1 MRNVEDLRAL
11 LFDELEALNGK
22 PEQVDLER
30 ARLKCLLADRIIDTM
45 RIEVQF
51 AAVMKGALDVPFIE
65 NQADERPADGSRPA
79 ARGESGGDA
88 KPPVLS
94 AIERTAR
101 LLTAGPSQD
110 HLWRRSRRDKS

>member
-1 MRNVEDLRAL
+1 M
-11 LFDELEALNGK
+11 LFAELEALNGK

-65 NQADERPADGSRPA
+65 HQADERSGDA
-79 ARGESGGDA
+79 ARQSHRNGSGVDTNHSA
-88 KPPVLS
+88 LS
-94 AIERTAR
+94 SSERTAR
-101 LLTAGPSQD
+101 LLASGPTLD
-110 HLWRRSRRDKS
+110 HAWRRSRRDKD